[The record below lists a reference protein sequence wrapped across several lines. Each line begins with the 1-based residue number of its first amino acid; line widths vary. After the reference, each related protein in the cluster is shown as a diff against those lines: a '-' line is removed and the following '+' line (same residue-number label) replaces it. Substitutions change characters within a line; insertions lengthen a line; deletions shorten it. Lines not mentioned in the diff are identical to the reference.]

1 MRKGD
6 RVDRFFEFLKNNTA
20 VVAVAA
26 GIVLFIAM
34 NGITSC
40 IAHGDGG
47 NPPTEQHGQIE
58 RSQDAD
64 TGRGQK
70 EKASLSEVQ
79 RATVKEYDDA
89 TQRIV
94 ATLENSKWS
103 AIDGTGS
110 MTIKDGI
117 ITEKYGETDND
128 SCKVKTKKQTFAIT
142 AADTLGA
149 DQSGALSWDVL
160 SVIDSDGKSHIMT
173 LSTVNPA
180 ADGEGNDEYHDI
192 SCDLFHNE
200 GGYTNSRSC
209 EDVSIPALADP
220 DFKSAIDGKT
230 KELRASLVD
239 YLLANHSTTTELVW
253 DGAVTD
259 VFANGVKTFS
269 FGIRNANTGDGDSC
283 TRINV
288 TYHTDTHEFEEVDV
302 Q

>member
-1 MRKGD
+1 M
-6 RVDRFFEFLKNNTA
+6 DRFFEFLKKNTA
-20 VVAVAA
+20 IVAVAA

-40 IAHGDGG
+40 VTHGDGG
-47 NPPTEQHGQIE
+47 NPPTEQHDQVE
-58 RSQDAD
+58 RSEDAGTD
-64 TGRGQK
+64 GSQK
-70 EKASLSEVQ
+70 ERVSLSEAQ
-79 RATVKEYDDA
+79 RDVAKDYDDA
-89 TQRIV
+89 TQSIV
-94 ATLENSKWS
+94 ATLENSKWG

-117 ITEKYGETDND
+117 ITEKYGDTDGD
-128 SCKVKTKKQTFAIT
+128 KTKTVTKKQSFAIT

-149 DQSGALSWDVL
+149 DQSGALSWNVL

-180 ADGEGNDEYHDI
+180 ANGEGNDEYHDI

-209 EDVSIPALADP
+209 EDVSIPALDDP
-220 DFKSAIDGKT
+220 NFKSSIDGKT
-230 KELRASLVD
+230 KELRASLVE

-269 FGIRNANTGDGDSC
+269 FGIRNANTGDDDSS